1 MFDNFDMEEDI
12 QEQRIFFEE
21 KQVRM
26 VEALTNMEK
35 GLASLEDKQLI
46 WAECGLSRSLFMG
59 IRSVKWLKSIKN

>member
-1 MFDNFDMEEDI
+1 MFDNFEMETDI

-35 GLASLEDKQLI
+35 GIASLEDKQLI
-46 WAECGLSRSLFMG
+46 WAECGLSRNLFMS
-59 IRSVKWLKSIKN
+59 IRSVK